1 MKKKKVGII
10 TFHNEQ
16 NYGAVLQA
24 YALQETIKKLGCESY
39 IINYIEPI
47 EKYWKSIFTEKQK
60 IANIK
65 IWLKI
70 MITNIVY
77 FKKNRK
83 RKKNFYKFINKN
95 IKLYGKYKNE
105 RQLKDNAPEFDV
117 YITGSDQVWNTK
129 ITKGLKDAYT
139 LNFGTSNITRASYAA
154 SLGNDKIDESEIA
167 EYREKLKILNKISVR
182 EDTGKEILEKI
193 LHRNIE
199 LVLDPTLLLDRKDWN
214 NVKSDSKD
222 EKKKYILIYDLE
234 KNNIVYEVANEIK
247 EKLKI
252 PIVNFRRKRWKKII
266 GKYESGPEEFLNLI
280 NNAEIVVT
288 NSFHGAVFSIIFHKK
303 FYVIP
308 HTTTFSR
315 TKNLLRILNL
325 EKQII
330 GDKKQIKDILSEEE
344 INYELVEE
352 KLKIERQKSIKYIEK
367 VLNY

>member
-1 MKKKKVGII
+1 MRKKKVGII

-24 YALQETIKKLGCESY
+24 YALQETVKKLGCESY
-39 IINYIEPI
+39 IINYIEPV
-47 EKYWKSIFTEKQK
+47 EKHWKSIFTEKQK
-60 IANIK
+60 LNNIK

-70 MITNIVY
+70 IITNIVY
-77 FKKNRK
+77 FKKNKR

-105 RQLKDNAPEFDV
+105 NQLKNNAPDLDI

-139 LNFGTSNITRASYAA
+139 LNFGNSNIIRASYAA
-154 SLGNDKIDESEIA
+154 SLGNDKVDEREIV
-167 EYREKLKILNKISVR
+167 EYKEKLKILNEISVR
-182 EDTGKEILEKI
+182 EDTGKQILEKI
-193 LHRNIE
+193 LHRNVE
-199 LVLDPTLLLDRKDWN
+199 LVLDPTLLLDKKDWN
-214 NVKSDSKD
+214 NIKRDYKEES
-222 EKKKYILIYDLE
+222 KKYILIYDLE
-234 KNNIVYEVANEIK
+234 KNDIVYEVANEIK

-252 PIVNFRRKRWKKII
+252 PIVNFRRKKQKQII
-266 GKYESGPEEFLNLI
+266 SKYESGPEEFLNLI
-280 NNAEIVVT
+280 NNAEIVIT

-330 GDKKQIKDILSEEE
+330 SDKKQIKNILLEEQ

-352 KLKIERQKSIKYIEK
+352 RLKVERENSIKYIEK
-367 VLNY
+367 VLN